1 MFKSVC
7 DEKISFQD
15 MNFAPIIIPTLCRAE
30 TFIPC
35 IESLTQCIG
44 SDKTEVY
51 IALDYPLKDSH
62 WEGYNK
68 ILNYIDSTRFPFKSF
83 NVIKRECNYGV
94 GTPNS
99 NVNVAF
105 NMLWEKYDRL
115 IFSEDDNVFS
125 PNFLVFINKGLDK
138 FENDKS
144 VDSICGYLNYNG
156 IKSDKN
162 TFFRCP
168 HNFSAWGYA
177 TWKDRIVDRKKITT
191 SYFRKTLSFKNLI
204 KMGNLGRSRF
214 LAYLVSM
221 CPNKYVRISDV
232 NLTTYM
238 ILENKYQIIPTTS
251 LVRNI
256 GVSSGQNFSNCSE
269 EISNLYL
276 KQSISNDIFFDF
288 IGTGF
293 EYTDDNIKNWVHNEK
308 LFHEKYHWITWDIII
323 KQTIRRTIKIILGS
337 FGWKP

>member
-1 MFKSVC
+1 MSNQ
-7 DEKISFQD
+7 ISKY
-15 MNFAPIIIPTLCRAE
+15 APILIPTLCRYDC
-30 TFIPC
+30 FIKC
-35 IESLTQCIG
+35 IESLSRCIG
-44 SDKTEVY
+44 AENTDVF
-51 IALDYPLKDSH
+51 IALDYPLNDSH
-62 WEGYNK
+62 WDGYNK
-68 ILNYIDSTRFPFKSF
+68 ILNYINTKKFPFNSL
-83 NVIKRECNYGV
+83 NVIKRERNYGV
-94 GTPNS
+94 GCPNS
-99 NVNVAF
+99 NSDLASNI
-105 NMLWEKYDRL
+105 LWEKYDRL

-177 TWKDRIVDRKKITT
+177 TWKDRLEERNKITT
-191 SYFRKTLSFKNLI
+191 DYYLKSFSFKNLS
-204 KMGNLGRSRF
+204 KMCKLGRSRF
-214 LAYLVSM
+214 LAYLSAM
-221 CPNKYVRISDV
+221 CPTKYLWINDV
-232 NLTTYM
+232 NLGTYM
-238 ILENKYQIIPTTS
+238 ILENKCQIIPTIS

-256 GVSSGQNFSNCSE
+256 GASSGENFSNCSE

-276 KQSISNDIFFDF
+276 KQPISNSITFDYV
-288 IGTGF
+288 GTGY
-293 EYTDDNIKNWVHNEK
+293 EYQAENVKTWVHNEK
-308 LFHEKYHWITWDIII
+308 LFHEKYHWITWDIVI